1 MRQKQFK
8 HNLDKVKRIKSFN
21 ACTKIESTL
30 HEMFQQMFDSY
41 KDIYKDNI
49 FTDLNK
55 LK

>member
-21 ACTKIESTL
+21 ACTKNESTL